1 MAYHKGEA
9 KEKDKLLHLMFN
21 LIKRPDNNQRYHD
34 NPQWLKECLRNYF
47 FLLFRK
53 MIVCGCV
60 AFAKHV
66 GSVRLEAE
74 LLPQCWEQI
83 TYKYHE
89 RRLLVAECCGALA
102 PYIPVSE
109 QCSY

>member
-1 MAYHKGEA
+1 M
-9 KEKDKLLHLMFN
+9 
-21 LIKRPDNNQRYHD
+21 
-34 NPQWLKECLRNYF
+34 
-47 FLLFRK
+47 
-53 MIVCGCV
+53 CGCV

-83 TYKYHE
+83 THKYHE

-109 QCSY
+109 LDINCGFVIDCITCP

>member
-1 MAYHKGEA
+1 M
-9 KEKDKLLHLMFN
+9 KLP
-21 LIKRPDNNQRYHD
+21 IPI
-34 NPQWLKECLRNYF
+34 
-47 FLLFRK
+47 LFRK

-83 TYKYHE
+83 THKYHE

-102 PYIPVSE
+102 PYIPVS
-109 QCSY
+109 QIYTDCGFINL

>member
-1 MAYHKGEA
+1 
-9 KEKDKLLHLMFN
+9 
-21 LIKRPDNNQRYHD
+21 
-34 NPQWLKECLRNYF
+34 
-47 FLLFRK
+47 

-60 AFAKHV
+60 SFAKHV

-109 QCSY
+109 RDINCGFCEFTIGSFLYMSISPNLMCELLEVLTFVFTADGIVTD

>member
-1 MAYHKGEA
+1 MVV
-9 KEKDKLLHLMFN
+9 
-21 LIKRPDNNQRYHD
+21 
-34 NPQWLKECLRNYF
+34 
-47 FLLFRK
+47 LFRK

-60 AFAKHV
+60 SFAKHV

-89 RRLLVAECCGALA
+89 RPLLVAECCGALA

-109 QCSY
+109 CDINCGFFVSLLLGHFCTCL

>member
-1 MAYHKGEA
+1 M
-9 KEKDKLLHLMFN
+9 
-21 LIKRPDNNQRYHD
+21 
-34 NPQWLKECLRNYF
+34 
-47 FLLFRK
+47 LFCRK

-66 GSVRLEAE
+66 GSVRLESE

-83 TYKYHE
+83 THKYHE

-102 PYIPVSE
+102 PYIPVSGCHVITNCGIIFDFSI
-109 QCSY
+109 QILVQVPCNNQLWDCI